1 MSRRQAYL
9 LLALAALFW
18 AANPALGRF
27 LVDSVPPVSLSFW
40 RWTGALIVMTPLALP
55 ALWAHRAT
63 LREDWKA
70 VLVLGFL
77 SVSGFTTLV
86 YVGLRYTTAT
96 NLSLLNATMPVMILI
111 VARLLLGHVIGRQRL
126 AGVAVCLAGVV
137 LIVGQG
143 SLETLLAVQV
153 NPGDPIILAAMLCW
167 AAYSVLLARMKPRLP
182 MLPFQLAA
190 FAAGW
195 VFLAAGFAWEVAAG
209 TAWWPTLAVGW
220 VPLVSLVF
228 LAVFPSVLA
237 FLFWQKG
244 IEATSPGTAGY
255 FIYLVPVFGTLLA
268 VVTLGERLYWYHFA
282 GMAAIFAGIWLA
294 QRAPRPA
301 ISRTG

>member
-1 MSRRQAYL
+1 MSQRQAYL

-18 AANPALGRF
+18 ATNPALGRF
-27 LVDSVPPVSLSFW
+27 MVGSVPPVSLSFW
-40 RWTGALIVMTPLALP
+40 RWTGALAVMMPLALP
-55 ALWAHRAT
+55 ALWRQRAV
-63 LREDWKA
+63 LRQDWLA

-77 SVSGFTTLV
+77 SVAGFTTLV

-111 VARLLLGHVIGRQRL
+111 VARLLLGHAIGRQRL
-126 AGVAVCLAGVV
+126 MGVAVCLAGVV

-143 SLETLLAVQV
+143 SLETLLAVRF
-153 NPGDPIILAAMLCW
+153 NPGDPVILAAMLCW

-190 FAAGW
+190 FIAGW
-195 VFLAAGFAWEVAAG
+195 FFLGLGFLWEVAAG
-209 TAWWPTLAVGW
+209 TAWWPSPEVGAGPLLGLA
-220 VPLVSLVF
+220 F

-268 VVTLGERLYWYHFA
+268 VLTLGERLYWFHFA

-294 QRAPRPA
+294 QHTPA
-301 ISRTG
+301 TAKTG

>member
-1 MSRRQAYL
+1 MSQRQAYL

-27 LVDSVPPVSLSFW
+27 LVGSVPPISLSFW
-40 RWTGALIVMTPLALP
+40 RWSGAVIVMAPLALP
-55 ALWAHRAT
+55 ALWKQRAT
-63 LREDWKA
+63 LRQDWLA

-77 SVSGFTTLV
+77 SVTGFTTLV

-126 AGVAVCLAGVV
+126 MGVAVCLAGVV

-143 SLETLLAVQV
+143 SLETLLAVRF

-167 AAYSVLLARMKPRLP
+167 ASYSVLLARLKPRLP

-190 FAAGW
+190 FVAGW
-195 VFLAAGFAWEVAAG
+195 FFLGLGFAWEAAAG
-209 TAWWPTLAVGW
+209 AAWWPSPAAVGW

-268 VVTLGERLYWYHFA
+268 VLTLGERLYWFHFA

-294 QRAPRPA
+294 QRTTAK
-301 ISRTG
+301 TG